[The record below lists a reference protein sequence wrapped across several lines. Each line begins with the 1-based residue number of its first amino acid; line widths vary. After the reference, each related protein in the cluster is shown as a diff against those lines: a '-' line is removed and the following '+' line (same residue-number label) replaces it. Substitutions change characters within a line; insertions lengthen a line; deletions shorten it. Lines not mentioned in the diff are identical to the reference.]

1 VSTGGGPETT
11 RALLGGTSRGGGD
24 LPVGQSSSPRCSTR
38 STTGRPES
46 SGTATSLHSEDV
58 LDAETFEAQQVMS
71 TKAAFWDSLP
81 PDQQLA
87 QRELQLF
94 LQTDSG
100 ITPDEAERT
109 RELVEFLKSE

>member
-1 VSTGGGPETT
+1 
-11 RALLGGTSRGGGD
+11 
-24 LPVGQSSSPRCSTR
+24 
-38 STTGRPES
+38 
-46 SGTATSLHSEDV
+46 LHSEDV

-71 TKAAFWDSLP
+71 TKAPFWDSLP